1 MILGAE
7 TEFSY
12 QIKILSLQLNE
23 ICRFRNFLA
32 RFRLNLELVPG
43 ASTESRLC
51 DAFLE
56 SGFIYENRSETHMYR
71 YMSLGTILVHIF
83 VRACILRFRD
93 PPLRAGVRVTTVL
106 RAQEELDKFLKNGR
120 GKNIDPL
127 DLLFFG
133 GLTLLQMEISMLQAK
148 IGDLANWE
156 ITDFHL

>member
-1 MILGAE
+1 M
-7 TEFSY
+7 
-12 QIKILSLQLNE
+12 
-23 ICRFRNFLA
+23 
-32 RFRLNLELVPG
+32 
-43 ASTESRLC
+43 
-51 DAFLE
+51 
-56 SGFIYENRSETHMYR
+56 
-71 YMSLGTILVHIF
+71 
-83 VRACILRFRD
+83 
-93 PPLRAGVRVTTVL
+93 RVTTVL